1 MEKPTVT
8 ILVVDDEPQIRRFVK
23 VALQANGYESVEA
36 ETGLE
41 AVQKAAQVKPNL
53 IILDL
58 GLPDMDG
65 KDVLANIRSWATM
78 PIIILSV
85 RAKEEEKIQA
95 LDLGADDYL
104 TKPFGVGELMARIRT
119 ALRHQYRQQDIE
131 PEFRTG
137 DLVVDLIKRKVLL
150 KGEEIHLSKKEYQIL
165 ALFVQHAGLVLTH
178 QHILRTVWGEVYS
191 HDTAY
196 LRVFIRQ
203 LRNKIEPDP
212 THPVYIVTESGVG
225 YRLQAEE

>member
-1 MEKPTVT
+1 MEPSQTKV
-8 ILVVDDEPQIRRFVK
+8 LVVDDEPQIRRFVK
-23 VALQANGYESVEA
+23 VALEANGYVYTEA
-36 ETGLE
+36 ETGIE
-41 AVQKAAQVKPNL
+41 AIKKAASEKPGL

-65 KDVLANIRSWATM
+65 KDVLANIRSWGNM
-78 PIIILSV
+78 PVIVLSV
-85 RAKEEEKIQA
+85 RSKEEEKIQA

-119 ALRHQYRQQDIE
+119 ALRRQLREQNVE
-131 PEFRTG
+131 PEFHTG
-137 DLVVDLIKRKVLL
+137 ELMVDLIKRRVLL
-150 KGEEIHLSKKEYQIL
+150 KNEEVHLSKKEYQIL

-178 QHILRTVWGEVYS
+178 QQILRAVWGDAYS

-212 THPVYIVTESGVG
+212 THPVYITTESGVG
-225 YRLQAEE
+225 YRLQVVE